1 MRTSNARHGRAG
13 FTLIE
18 LMVVVAIIA
27 LLIAILLPSLARA
40 RQQAMQVAC
49 GANLNSLFKGI
60 FYYSQDRANGNGY
73 LPQFG
78 GEWIEHGF
86 WTGQICDYIKIKRT
100 RVGSRNGLLA
110 CPAHESPAYRW
121 ICGPNAGQ
129 EATLADKIRSDQGEI
144 VRQGRGQ
151 RGGARPGGERA
162 DDVLRQRD
170 LIEPVSY
177 AGTCDSVE
185 TRVIPSLGYVTAF
198 PRRLSEIER
207 PHCFVLLT
215 ETSQQDGRTARCFR
229 FEDLLSEAR
238 THPDYKRH
246 FGGQS
251 PLTNGSNFL
260 YADGHVRWHSA
271 DFAAGKL
278 ICCVDFGYRPNQ
290 PILSPGFDSSWGE
303 GIKRQACNIGPPAG
317 RGSAGRVGGGRR

>member
-1 MRTSNARHGRAG
+1 MRAFNARHGRVG

-18 LMVVVAIIA
+18 LMMVVAIIA
-27 LLIAILLPSLARA
+27 LLIALLLPSLARA

-78 GEWIEHGF
+78 GEWIDHGF

-121 ICGPNAGQ
+121 ICGPKQGQ
-129 EATLADKIRSDQGEI
+129 EATLADKIRSDQAGT
-144 VRQGRGQ
+144 
-151 RGGARPGGERA
+151 PGERVGQSTVRRDGERVA
-162 DDVLRQRD
+162 GPSNQRD

-177 AGTCDSVE
+177 AGTCDSVK
-185 TRVIPSLGYVTAF
+185 TRIIPSIGYATAF
-198 PRRLSEIER
+198 PRKLSEIER
-207 PHCFVLLT
+207 PHCFILLT

-229 FEDLLSEAR
+229 FEELLSEAR

-246 FGGQS
+246 YGGQS
-251 PLTNGSNFL
+251 PLTNGANFL

-278 ICCVDFGYRPNQ
+278 ICCVDFGYRENQ
-290 PILSPGFDSSWGE
+290 PILAPGFDSSWGE
-303 GIKRQACNIGPPAG
+303 GIKRQACNIGPPAR
-317 RGSAGRVGGGRR
+317 RGGPGNVTRRR